1 MRRND
6 SLQPISN
13 SSLNSMQSMR
23 NILITGAN
31 GGLGRSVA
39 REFLSK
45 DFTDH
50 IWLGVHS
57 RRSVAEEIRDEFP
70 GRVELLDL
78 DVTNPLTWDNS
89 VNTIIEKG
97 GSIDVL
103 VNNAGG
109 HEDSLLAT
117 MSDDAWNR
125 VIDMNLNGVFYGCR
139 SVSKPMLAQ
148 RSGRII
154 NIASLSAL
162 SAPLGQANYAAAKS
176 GVVSLTRVLSRE
188 LARAGVTVNAI
199 CPGYIE
205 TEALSQMDDRA
216 RKAALGNVPMRRF
229 GKPEE
234 VSTAV
239 RFLACSQAS
248 YITGSVIK
256 IDGGIY

>member
-1 MRRND
+1 
-6 SLQPISN
+6 
-13 SSLNSMQSMR
+13 MR

-31 GGLGRSVA
+31 GGIGRSIA
-39 REFLSK
+39 CEFLNK
-45 DFTDH
+45 DPDDYL
-50 IWLGVHS
+50 WLGVRS
-57 RRSVAEEIRDEFP
+57 RRDRVNEVADQFPDRVSV
-70 GRVELLDL
+70 VKL
-78 DVTNPLTWDNS
+78 DVADPSSWDS
-89 VNTIIEKG
+89 AVNMIIDKG

-109 HEDSLLAT
+109 HNDGLVAT
-117 MSDDAWNR
+117 MSDDAWHR
-125 VIDMNLNGVFYGCR
+125 VIDLNLNGVFYGCR
-139 SVSKPMLAQ
+139 KVTKPMLSQ

-154 NIASLSAL
+154 NISSLSAL
-162 SAPLGQANYAAAKS
+162 SAPLGQANYASAKS
-176 GVVSLTRVLSRE
+176 GVLSLTRVLSRE

-205 TEALSQMDDRA
+205 TEALSEMDESS

-229 GKPEE
+229 GTPEE
-234 VSTAV
+234 VSSAV